1 MDEKSTPIINE
12 IIEKL
17 LYSSLISSLILIL
30 LGSCVGSK
38 SPLHRSVFPVIE
50 SETFKNQFTGILIL
64 NAETRDTLV
73 KLNSD
78 KYFTPASNTK
88 IFTLFAALSNL
99 PEKIPALKYL
109 TLNDT
114 TYIEGTGDPT
124 PLHPFFSDSTVLRFL
139 KGKENVALYL
149 NNFRDERYGPGWAWE
164 DYQYYFQPER
174 SGLPLYGNVASIF
187 KTDYLQVFPQYFRD
201 KTVELDYIKYRE
213 ENQNQFYYNPS
224 GKDTL
229 EIPFKIDSS
238 LIRVLL
244 EASLN
249 KKLRIANLMPNGE
262 KSILYSI
269 PSDSVYKRMMLV
281 SDNFL
286 AEQLMLLVSS
296 SISDTLNFKKAKDYV
311 LTHQLSDLKQP
322 PNWVDGSGLSRYN
335 LFTPGSMVDV
345 LYKMYTTIPKEKLFG
360 FFPAGGES
368 GTLKNRYGG
377 DRPYIYAKTGSLENN
392 YCLSGYLLT
401 KSGKI
406 LIFSFMNNH
415 FLNTSSEIKER
426 MQSVF
431 ETIRDTY

>member
-12 IIEKL
+12 IIKKL
-17 LYSSLISSLILIL
+17 LYSSLILIL
-30 LGSCVGSK
+30 LGSCAGSK

-50 SETFKNQFTGILIL
+50 SETFKNQFTGLLIL

-124 PLHPFFSDSTVLRFL
+124 LLHPYFKDSTVLRFL
-139 KGKENVALYL
+139 NSKENVALYL

-174 SGLPLYGNVASIF
+174 SGLPLYGNVTSIF
-187 KTDYLQVFPQYFRD
+187 KTDHLQVFPQYFRD
-201 KTVELDYIKYRE
+201 KTVELDYIKNRE
-213 ENQNQFYYNPS
+213 ENQNQFYYTPS

-249 KKLRIANLMPNGE
+249 KKLRITNLMPNGE
-262 KSILYSI
+262 KSILYGI
-269 PSDSVYKRMMLV
+269 PSDSVYKRMMHV

-296 SISDTLNFKKAKDYV
+296 TISDTLNFKKAKDYV
-311 LTHQLSDLKQP
+311 LTHQLSDLRQP

-345 LYKMYTTIPKEKLFG
+345 LYKMYTSIPKEILFE

-368 GTLKNRYGG
+368 GTLKNRYVG
-377 DRPYIYAKTGSLENN
+377 DERPYIYAKTGSLENN

-401 KSGKI
+401 KSGKTV
-406 LIFSFMNNH
+406 IFSFMNNH
-415 FLNTSSEIKER
+415 FLKTPSEIKDK